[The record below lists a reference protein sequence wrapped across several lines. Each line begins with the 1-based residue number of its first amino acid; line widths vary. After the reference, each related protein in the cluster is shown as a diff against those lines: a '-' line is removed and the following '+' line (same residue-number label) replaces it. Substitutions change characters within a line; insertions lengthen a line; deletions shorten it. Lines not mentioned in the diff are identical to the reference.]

1 MKKKIKIIAALLAYS
16 FAGYSFG
23 QVENSTKFSQPRFN
37 YYQDFLNFSS
47 EESNQTRLDIFVQVP
62 YAEVQFVKSSSG
74 FEANY
79 TVTVTIFDGKKERLI
94 VEKLWT
100 EKLFAQEFDQTI
112 SKSNFNLSMRSFTLA
127 PGNYHVRTAIEDLD
141 SRKTYS
147 SENQFLVKDFSGE
160 ASLSDIMLIA
170 KRNVIDGTSKIL
182 PNVARNII
190 SHRDGI
196 PMFFEIYSKQS
207 GPVYLEYKITDKDQK
222 VMFQKAEIRTI
233 DSGKTQ
239 VFYTIDSLS
248 LSLGNFTINVSLR
261 DDNNNLLSLS
271 SKTFTSR
278 WVGIPQTIVDLD
290 KAIAQIVYIASD
302 KEIRHIEAAQDNEE
316 KIKRYLDFWKSKDPT
331 PNTEENE
338 IFNEYYR
345 RVAYAN
351 DNFSHYQEGWRTDR
365 GMVFII
371 LGTPSNVD
379 RHPFDYDSKPYEI
392 WEYYELNRSFV
403 FVDETGFGD
412 YRLVT
417 PLYGDY
423 YRFRN

>member
-1 MKKKIKIIAALLAYS
+1 MKKKIKVIAVLIVFAL
-16 FAGYSFG
+16 AGNNFG
-23 QVENSTKFSQPRFN
+23 QVENSAKFSQQRFN

-47 EESNQTRLDIFVQVP
+47 EESNQSRLDIFVQVP

-74 FEANY
+74 FEASY

-94 VEKLWT
+94 VEKFWT
-100 EKLFAQEFDQTI
+100 EKLFAQEFEQTI

-127 PGNYHVRTAIEDLD
+127 PGNYHIRTAIEDLD

-160 ASLSDIMLIA
+160 ASLSDLMLIA
-170 KRNVIDGTSKIL
+170 KRTIIDGTSKIL

-190 SHRDGI
+190 AHRDGI
-196 PMFFEIYSKQS
+196 PMFFEVYSKQS
-207 GPVYLEYKITDKDQK
+207 GPIHLEYKIVDKDQK

-248 LSLGNFTINVSLR
+248 LSLGNFTMNVSLR
-261 DDNNNLLSLS
+261 DENNNLLALS

-278 WVGIPQTIVDLD
+278 WVGIPLTIVDLD

-302 KEIRHIEAAQDNEE
+302 KEISHIEAAKTNEE

-338 IFNEYYR
+338 VFNEYYR

-379 RHPFDYDSKPYEI
+379 RHPFDYNSKPYEI

>member
-1 MKKKIKIIAALLAYS
+1 MKKKIKIIAALLACS

-23 QVENSTKFSQPRFN
+23 QVENSAKFSQQRFN

-62 YAEVQFVKSSSG
+62 YAEVQFVKSFSG